1 MLELWL
7 PLLLCFAVAI
17 AWYEALRVR
26 EAAVAHAR
34 QLCEQHGL
42 QFLDDS
48 VALHRLRPRWQ
59 RGALCWLR
67 EYRFDTSLGGN
78 DRATA
83 SMTLLGQRVVHITLP
98 VRQPVATLPTSPV
111 ADARQP
117 SDSAATGSNVVPFDR
132 SRRTLH

>member
-1 MLELWL
+1 MLQLWL

-34 QLCEQHGL
+34 QLCAQHGL

-59 RGALCWLR
+59 GGGLRWLR

-83 SMTLLGQRVVHITLP
+83 SMTLLGQRVVRVTLP
-98 VRQPVATLPTSPV
+98 
-111 ADARQP
+111 ARQP
-117 SDSAATGSNVVPFDR
+117 LVVAPDPAQPSDPAIRSGNVVPFDR